1 MGSVFLSNGFC
12 FPLLWVLCS
21 CIALKRCFCCG
32 CILLTKEHRTHRN
45 ISTEPIET
53 SLRYSHNRNISETS
67 LYVSVVAVSCWP
79 FLKEICLCSYIMG
92 LYEKRDFVFTG
103 AQEHFLLWLF
113 VLDLFCQTPVFLC
126 DRAKERDLYYGTL
139 YDKRDLVFEGAQE
152 NLSFVPVDSWPFLKE
167 SCVSVLWGSYD

>member
-1 MGSVFLSNGFC
+1 
-12 FPLLWVLCS
+12 
-21 CIALKRCFCCG
+21 
-32 CILLTKEHRTHRN
+32 
-45 ISTEPIET
+45 
-53 SLRYSHNRNISETS
+53 
-67 LYVSVVAVSCWP
+67 
-79 FLKEICLCSYIMG
+79 MG

-113 VLDLFCQTPVFLC
+113 VLDLFCQTTVLLC